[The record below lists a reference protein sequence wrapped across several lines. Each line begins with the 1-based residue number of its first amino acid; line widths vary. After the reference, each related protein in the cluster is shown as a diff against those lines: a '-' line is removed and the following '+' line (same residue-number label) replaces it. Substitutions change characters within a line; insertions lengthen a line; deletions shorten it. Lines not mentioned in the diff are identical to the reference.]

1 MVAACM
7 MCARARA
14 GKRGR
19 SVLVLDHAAVVG
31 EKIRISRGGR
41 CNFTNLC
48 SAPEKFLWQNPHFCT
63 PRVATALVETLPH
76 LSRKDPGQTFLRW
89 LGEQIIDLLSAE
101 MKQAKPVLR
110 LATSVANVENPES
123 SRSNAVTETRPAL
136 VPLVFDDRMLVW
148 LKPLAGIG
156 SRRM

>member
-1 MVAACM
+1 
-7 MCARARA
+7 
-14 GKRGR
+14 
-19 SVLVLDHAAVVG
+19 
-31 EKIRISRGGR
+31 
-41 CNFTNLC
+41 
-48 SAPEKFLWQNPHFCT
+48 
-63 PRVATALVETLPH
+63 
-76 LSRKDPGQTFLRW
+76 
-89 LGEQIIDLLSAE
+89 

-123 SRSNAVTETRPAL
+123 SRSDAVTETRPAL